1 MGSHWAVECCTVG
14 ANPNPNPNPNPKPKL
29 TLTLTMPENPHFTTK
44 VASQVQALD
53 GLLLSSEAN
62 VALHGQKG

>member
-1 MGSHWAVECCTVG
+1 
-14 ANPNPNPNPNPKPKL
+14 
-29 TLTLTMPENPHFTTK
+29 MPENPHFTTK

-62 VALHGQKG
+62 VALRGQKG

>member
-1 MGSHWAVECCTVG
+1 
-14 ANPNPNPNPNPKPKL
+14 
-29 TLTLTMPENPHFTTK
+29 MPENPHFTTK

-62 VALHGQKG
+62 VALRGQKGGALPRRPVHRLAHL